1 MALDSKKI
9 AESMA
14 AENRELQNEKQ
25 SLKDQ
30 INSLQIELMQS
41 ELFVKSGLVEQY
53 KEVRQELLKSEVQRE
68 SRVERS
74 SGTARYDSE
83 YDMLRGSQ
91 IEKMV

>member
-14 AENRELQNEKQ
+14 AENKELQNEKQ

-41 ELFVKSGLVEQY
+41 ELFVKSGLVE
-53 KEVRQELLKSEVQRE
+53 
-68 SRVERS
+68 
-74 SGTARYDSE
+74 
-83 YDMLRGSQ
+83 
-91 IEKMV
+91 